1 MELHLKII
9 GLLLIVLAITHI
21 VFPKYFGWKED
32 LKNITLINKQMM
44 YVHTF
49 FIGVTVF
56 LMGVFCLFNSS
67 DIINTKL
74 GKNLSLGMF
83 VFWTLR
89 LYFQFFI
96 YSTKLWKGKKLET
109 IIHVVFSILWIYL
122 CLAFMFIYLF

>member
-9 GLLLIVLAITHI
+9 GFILIILAFVHG
-21 VFPKYFGWKED
+21 VFPRHFNWQKE
-32 LKNITLINKQMM
+32 LSSLSLVNKQMM